1 MGGSGA
7 PVDRRG
13 YAVGTVAAV
22 RIMWTSRK
30 VDENMAET
38 VHALVPADDGPD
50 LSGLVAAWLIGFAS
64 PNTRR
69 AYARDAGNWLSWCGR
84 SGVAPLS
91 ARREHLDAWLRLQEL
106 GGAAAASRARRLAAV
121 ASWYGW
127 LVAEGHTDRNPAA
140 RVARPAVDQ
149 DDSRT
154 VGLTREQA
162 RILLACAD
170 VDARPT
176 GPRTRALIRL
186 LLANAL
192 RVGEVIALDVDDLST
207 ARGHRTVRVTGKGGR
222 VYTVPLAPATAE
234 AIDAYLAT
242 RTDTRTDQEAPL
254 PALAAGARPRRPLF
268 ATATGGRLDQ
278 GAIWRLLR
286 RLAAD
291 AGPELADVAGRLS
304 PHSLRHTAI
313 TAALDAGV
321 SLRDVQDYAR
331 HADPRTTRRYDRA
344 RHSLDRHATYA
355 VSAYLAEE

>member
-1 MGGSGA
+1 VSTVELAVSGPGRGG
-7 PVDRRG
+7 
-13 YAVGTVAAV
+13 
-22 RIMWTSRK
+22 
-30 VDENMAET
+30 DE
-38 VHALVPADDGPD
+38 VPPP
-50 LSGLVAAWLIGFAS
+50 LVAGWLVGFAS

-69 AYARDAGNWLSWCGR
+69 AYARDVTGWLGWCTA
-84 SGVAPLS
+84 SAVPPLR
-91 ARREHLDAWLRLQEL
+91 ARREHVDAWLRAQEID
-106 GGAAAASRARRLAAV
+106 GAAASSRARRLAAV

-127 LVAEGHTDRNPAA
+127 LVDEGHAERNPAL
-140 RVARPAVDQ
+140 RVTRPSVDP

-154 VGLTREQA
+154 VGLSREQA
-162 RILLACAD
+162 QTLLACAD

-176 GPRTRALIRL
+176 GPRTRALVRL

-192 RVGEVIALDVDDLST
+192 RVGELIALDIEDLGH
-207 ARGHRTVRVTGKGGR
+207 ARGHRTVRVRGKGGR
-222 VYTVPLAPATAE
+222 EHTVPLAPSTAE
-234 AIDAYLAT
+234 AIDRYLAT
-242 RTDTRTDQEAPL
+242 RGDVEVL
-254 PALAAGARPRRPLF
+254 PALAAGAKPRRPLF

-286 RLAAD
+286 RLATD
-291 AGPELADVAGRLS
+291 AGPGLADVAGRLS

-355 VSAYLAEE
+355 VSAYLADEGTGGE

>member
-1 MGGSGA
+1 
-7 PVDRRG
+7 
-13 YAVGTVAAV
+13 
-22 RIMWTSRK
+22 MWTFWGGDS
-30 VDENMAET
+30 VGGVLPWADGDGT
-38 VHALVPADDGPD
+38 GPLVG
-50 LSGLVAAWLIGFAS
+50 AWLIGFAS

-69 AYARDAGNWLSWCGR
+69 AYAQDIAAWLGWCHA
-84 SGVAPLS
+84 SSILPS
-91 ARREHLDAWLRLQEL
+91 EARREHVDAWLRAQEL
-106 GGAAAASRARRLAAV
+106 AGAAASSRARRLAAV

-127 LVAEGHTDRNPAA
+127 LVAEGHVTRNPAT
-140 RVARPAVDQ
+140 RVARPTVDQ

-154 VGLTREQA
+154 VGLSRDQA
-162 RILLACAD
+162 QTLLACAD

-176 GPRTRALIRL
+176 GPRTRALVRV

-192 RVGEVIALDVDDLST
+192 RVGELIALDVEDLGE
-207 ARGHRTVRVTGKGGR
+207 ARGHRTLRVTGKGGR
-222 VYTVPLAPATAE
+222 VHTVPLAPATAD
-234 AIDAYLAT
+234 AIDRYLAT
-242 RTDTRTDQEAPL
+242 RRDVEVL
-254 PALAAGARPRRPLF
+254 PALAAGARARRPLF

-286 RLAAD
+286 RLATD
-291 AGPELADVAGRLS
+291 AGPELADIAGRLS

-355 VSAYLAEE
+355 VSAYLSDDEEP

>member
-1 MGGSGA
+1 MENAS
-7 PVDRRG
+7 
-13 YAVGTVAAV
+13 AAV
-22 RIMWTSRK
+22 P
-30 VDENMAET
+30 
-38 VHALVPADDGPD
+38 VPVGADDG
-50 LSGLVAAWLIGFAS
+50 GLVAAWLIGFAS
-64 PNTRR
+64 ANTRR
-69 AYARDAGNWLSWCGR
+69 AYGRDIGGWLAWCRASSVPPAR
-84 SGVAPLS
+84 
-91 ARREHLDAWLRLQEL
+91 ARREHVDAWLRIQEL
-106 GGAAAASRARRLAAV
+106 DGAAASSRARRLAAV

-127 LVAEGHTDRNPAA
+127 LVDEGYAERNPAA
-140 RVARPAVDQ
+140 RVTRPTVDQ

-162 RILLACAD
+162 QILLACAD
-170 VDARPT
+170 IDARPT
-176 GPRTRALIRL
+176 GARTRALVRL

-192 RVGEVIALDVDDLST
+192 RVGELIGLDIEDLGH
-207 ARGHRTVRVTGKGGR
+207 ARGHRTIRVTGKGGR
-222 VYTVPLAPATAE
+222 VHTVPLAPSTAE
-234 AIDAYLAT
+234 AIERYLAG
-242 RTDTRTDQEAPL
+242 RTDLEAPL

-286 RLAAD
+286 RLASD

-355 VSAYLAEE
+355 VSAYLADEDPT

>member
-1 MGGSGA
+1 VVDGA
-7 PVDRRG
+7 GVVVPR
-13 YAVGTVAAV
+13 AAGA
-22 RIMWTSRK
+22 
-30 VDENMAET
+30 DEGAT
-38 VHALVPADDGPD
+38 P
-50 LSGLVAAWLIGFAS
+50 LVAAWLVGFAS

-69 AYARDAGNWLSWCGR
+69 AYARDVGAWLGWCQV
-84 SGVAPLS
+84 SAVPPS
-91 ARREHLDAWLRLQEL
+91 VARREHVDAWLRMQEL
-106 GGAAAASRARRLAAV
+106 AGAAASSRARRLAAV

-127 LVAEGHTDRNPAA
+127 LVEEGHAERNPAT
-140 RVARPAVDQ
+140 RVTRPTVDP

-162 RILLACAD
+162 RILLACTD

-176 GPRTRALIRL
+176 GPRTRALVRL

-192 RVGEVIALDVDDLST
+192 RVGELIALDIEDLGQ
-207 ARGHRTVRVTGKGGR
+207 ARGHRTLRVTGKGGR
-222 VYTVPLAPATAE
+222 VYTVPLAPATAD
-234 AIDAYLAT
+234 AIDRYLAT
-242 RTDTRTDQEAPL
+242 RRDVEVL
-254 PALAAGARPRRPLF
+254 PALAAGARSRRALF
-268 ATATGGRLDQ
+268 ATASGGRLDQ

-286 RLAAD
+286 RLATD

-355 VSAYLAEE
+355 VSAYLAEEEA